1 PVDLKRRV
9 RLVDDKAVGDR
20 EFELSAELASQQTAA
35 LQQVRQALAGNGW
48 ITEFDG
54 GKEAHYQVAVNR
66 TGAYEIC
73 IGLPLKNL
81 RPAVMPSEPD
91 GAKKVVERLV
101 HLTKYQ
107 SVQALEN
114 RVSRLSNSLQVDLMQ
129 QLDWQPGD
137 PYHLVPFEHPDT
149 IEISVGSFAFLKI
162 VNRSQADL
170 NVAVLDLEPTWAIS
184 KISILDLSAPFY
196 AIAPN
201 EEQIIPLQF
210 ELPSGPDDQPLYQRA
225 TEVLKV
231 FAALGPADF
240 SSLELPPLDH
250 PSAPKSF
257 TRGDSDVGVGVGN
270 SELNRLLSAISA
282 ESPTLTRAV
291 TMVRDPNQAWTTKQI
306 RFTLTQS

>member
-1 PVDLKRRV
+1 
-9 RLVDDKAVGDR
+9 
-20 EFELSAELASQQTAA
+20 
-35 LQQVRQALAGNGW
+35 
-48 ITEFDG
+48 
-54 GKEAHYQVAVNR
+54 
-66 TGAYEIC
+66 
-73 IGLPLKNL
+73 
-81 RPAVMPSEPD
+81 
-91 GAKKVVERLV
+91 
-101 HLTKYQ
+101 
-107 SVQALEN
+107 
-114 RVSRLSNSLQVDLMQ
+114 MQ